1 MRLTATLW
9 AAPNKA
15 PEVGARKGGVVMSGN
30 ACGFAVAT
38 VLSIGVALLVYALV
52 RRGLHI
58 LLDETIRI
66 PAGTSFYAR
75 LFLIGLVFLALYSV
89 LSKPFRLAGDAA
101 FMEYV
106 WQIADEVSSTLVS
119 SCIFIGVYLVLITII
134 VAALR
139 RRND

>member
-1 MRLTATLW
+1 
-9 AAPNKA
+9 
-15 PEVGARKGGVVMSGN
+15 MSGN
-30 ACGFAVAT
+30 AFGFAVAAI
-38 VLSIGVALLVYALV
+38 LSIGVALLVYAIV

-89 LSKPFRLAGDAA
+89 LSKPFTHADNAP

-106 WQIADEVSSTLVS
+106 WHVADVVSGTLIS